1 MFEDISFV
9 EFCSESAEEFR
20 NLTVAVKGADEKTL
34 CELEDRVHA
43 KMENMTMYDSMC
55 DSIQEAM
62 QELSIEFEVTQTDT
76 LNFVDVCQSL
86 EKQRRSKFDKG

>member
-43 KMENMTMYDSMC
+43 KMENMTMYDSVC

-62 QELSIEFEVTQTDT
+62 QELSIEFEVIYPDRHIE
-76 LNFVDVCQSL
+76 L
-86 EKQRRSKFDKG
+86 R

>member
-43 KMENMTMYDSMC
+43 KMENMTMYDSVC
-55 DSIQEAM
+55 NSIQEAM
-62 QELSIEFEVTQTDT
+62 QELSIEFEVIYPD
-76 LNFVDVCQSL
+76 FVDVCQSL